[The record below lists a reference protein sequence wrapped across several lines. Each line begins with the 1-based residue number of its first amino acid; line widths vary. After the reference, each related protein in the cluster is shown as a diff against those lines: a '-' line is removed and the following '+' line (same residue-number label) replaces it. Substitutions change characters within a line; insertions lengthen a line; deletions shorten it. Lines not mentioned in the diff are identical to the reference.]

1 MVRNEKI
8 LNFLYCFDKNYTLQ
22 GYSSIISLL
31 DNIESKINLLIIYSE
46 ERFSDLPNII
56 KFHKNLNGLKV
67 FKFKDYH
74 YNFPNLENNHISIA
88 TYYRLFIEN
97 YISDDYETLI
107 YLDAD
112 TICLNNPIDKIN
124 KTINDLINSNNVI
137 AARTEKKQT
146 LSHDDEVFK
155 RLNLNGKYFNAGVL
169 IINFKKWKELK
180 FTEHLLQKMN
190 EKRDYIVHWDQDVL
204 NAFLNGKYLELEKSL
219 NFNSTD
225 YQNKSES
232 VEILHF
238 IGSKKP
244 WYLSGI
250 FNPGSDRYQENYQKI
265 KNNTYHIVHI
275 WKKSSI
281 KDLLKALITLK
292 VLKLDN
298 PIIFLKSFIKSL

>member
-1 MVRNEKI
+1 MVSNEKI
-8 LNFLYCFDKNYTLQ
+8 LNFLYCFDKNYKMQ

-31 DNIESKINLLIIYSE
+31 DKIDSKINLLIIYSE
-46 ERFSDLPNII
+46 NHFSDLPNII
-56 KFHKNLNGLKV
+56 KFHKNLNSLKV
-67 FKFKDYH
+67 FKFKDNH
-74 YNFPNLENNHISIA
+74 YDFPNLENNHISIA

-97 YISDDYETLI
+97 YISDEYETLI

-112 TICLNNPIDKIN
+112 TICLNNPIENIY
-124 KTINDLINSNNVI
+124 KTINNLRSSNFVI

-155 RLNLNGKYFNAGVL
+155 RLNLTGKYFNAGVL
-169 IINFKKWKELK
+169 IINLKKWKEFN
-180 FTEHLLQKMN
+180 FTEQLLQKMN
-190 EKRDYIVHWDQDVL
+190 EKRAYIVHWDQDVL
-204 NAFLNGKYLELEKSL
+204 NAFINGKYLEMEKSL
-219 NFNSTD
+219 NFNSID

-232 VEILHF
+232 VDILHF

-250 FNPGSDRYQENYQKI
+250 FYPGSEIYQENYQKI

-281 KDLLKALITLK
+281 KDLLIALITLK
-292 VLKLDN
+292 VLKLDK